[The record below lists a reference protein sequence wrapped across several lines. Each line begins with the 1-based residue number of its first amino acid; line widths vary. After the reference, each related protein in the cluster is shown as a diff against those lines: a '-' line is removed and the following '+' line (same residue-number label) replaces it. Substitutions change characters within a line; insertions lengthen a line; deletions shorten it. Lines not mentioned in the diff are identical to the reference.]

1 MRKKTSSN
9 FENEKFLEYDCPFM
23 TTLRFIGK
31 RWKPAV
37 LWKIKEGK
45 VRFHLIKEVL
55 PYISDKMLAST
66 ISELEADGIIEK
78 IVYQEVPLRIE
89 YRLTSF
95 GQSLLPVLE
104 TMNIWGTQTI
114 TQIKRD
120 GKSANGQV

>member
-37 LWKIKEGK
+37 LWKINQGTT
-45 VRFHLIKEVL
+45 RFNQLKEVL

-66 ISELEADGIIEK
+66 ISELEADGIIK
-78 IVYQEVPLRIE
+78 KLVFKEVPLRVE

-95 GQSLLPVLE
+95 GKGVIPVLE
-104 TMNIWGTQTI
+104 AMDKWGAI
-114 TQIKRD
+114 TKNSIK
-120 GKSANGQV
+120 